1 MLGCCLL
8 SKAIFIVR
16 PFASFLVFVLLLTK
30 SNEPSEVPMKR
41 LDRSDTVSCKIWQ
54 DTHTTCVIFVSH
66 LYLEDWE
73 SLPRLSEHLEL
84 SGCSGTFPSFVHLGP
99 VGHEKPFVNSVNV
112 GKTASRIISISTNLA
127 HKHLGWTKKT
137 RVSGLMAHHQ
147 ALLRIRILV
156 TNITSVCVYIYIYM
170 HIHIDLHTT
179 FFSSLFCPLFTS
191 QVSSLPWSLHVSS
204 LFTSPLCSILYSLHF
219 SSLFTSLF
227 SVLL

>member
-30 SNEPSEVPMKR
+30 SNESSEVPMKR

-99 VGHEKPFVNSVNV
+99 VGHEKPFVNSVGV

-156 TNITSVCVYIYIYM
+156 TNITSVCVHIYIHAYT
-170 HIHIDLHTT
+170 HWLTYY
-179 FFSSLFCPLFTS
+179 F
-191 QVSSLPWSLHVSS
+191 
-204 LFTSPLCSILYSLHF
+204 
-219 SSLFTSLF
+219 
-227 SVLL
+227 LL